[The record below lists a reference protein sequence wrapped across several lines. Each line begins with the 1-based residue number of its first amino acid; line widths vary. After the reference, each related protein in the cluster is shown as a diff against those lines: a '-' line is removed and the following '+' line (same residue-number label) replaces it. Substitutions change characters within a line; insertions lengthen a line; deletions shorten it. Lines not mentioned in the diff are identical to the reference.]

1 MRKLNYYPKK
11 ISLVLSVLLL
21 FSCSDSSKSTI
32 ATGLPQDLKDE
43 ISKSSSQL
51 GITSAENYVRQAR
64 LVYGEL
70 SGKWS
75 SINPIDLKGF
85 EETREKLQ
93 PLLFSA
99 GNSIFSS
106 TAPDKDKLS
115 VKTDFEEMY
124 YNSITQMMRGINN
137 NISLYQAFFETNT
150 QINTTEKTAFSD
162 DELKNLID
170 TYQCTNI
177 LLEFVTQIPTV
188 SEKTTNTN
196 IAGTNFNGDKKTILQ
211 GIADQQTIILNGL
224 IIFIAQKQITEKQ
237 SKNIYDV
244 ISKTL
249 SNSLVLNTF
258 SNFAISVFGADNV
271 AFTKNQLTTDTTNYD
286 ISMVI
291 KESDSSYRII
301 SSKQGVVSNKL
312 VNDSRG
318 LSASEMQS
326 NTNVVKV
333 LN

>member
-1 MRKLNYYPKK
+1 MRKLNYYPKT
-11 ISLVLSVLLL
+11 ISLVLSFLFL
-21 FSCSDSSKSTI
+21 FSCSEPSKSTSV
-32 ATGLPQDLKDE
+32 GLPQDLKDE
-43 ISKSSSQL
+43 ISKSTSQL
-51 GITSAENYVRQAR
+51 GVTSSENYVRQAKIA
-64 LVYGEL
+64 YGEL

-75 SINPIDLKGF
+75 SLNPIDLQGYQ
-85 EETREKLQ
+85 ETKEKLQ

-99 GNSIFSS
+99 GTAIFSS
-106 TAPDKDKLS
+106 TASDKDTLS
-115 VKTDFEEMY
+115 VKNDFEEVY

-137 NISLYQAFFETNT
+137 NINLYQAFFETNT
-150 QINTTEKTAFSD
+150 QINTSEKTAFSD

-177 LLEFVTQIPTV
+177 LLEFVTQIPTSSDKV
-188 SEKTTNTN
+188 KPSSTTKET
-196 IAGTNFNGDKKTILQ
+196 DKKTILD
-211 GIADQQTIILNGL
+211 GIFNQQTIVLNGL

-237 SKNIYDV
+237 ARNIYDV
-244 ISKTL
+244 ISKTI
-249 SNSLVLNTF
+249 SNSLILNTF
-258 SNFAISVFGADNV
+258 SNFAVSVFGTNNV
-271 AFTKNQLTTDTTNYD
+271 AFSKNQLTTDNTSYD

-291 KESDSSYRII
+291 KESDSTYRII

-312 VNDSRG
+312 VSDSRG

>member
-1 MRKLNYYPKK
+1 MRKLNYYPKN
-11 ISLVLSVLLL
+11 ISLILSLLFL
-21 FSCSDSSKSTI
+21 FSCSELSKS
-32 ATGLPQDLKDE
+32 ASVGLPQDLKDE

-51 GITSAENYVRQAR
+51 GITSSENYLRQAKIA
-64 LVYGEL
+64 YSEL

-75 SINPIDLKGF
+75 SINPIDLQGYQ
-85 EETREKLQ
+85 ETKEKLQ

-99 GNSIFSS
+99 GTSIFSS
-106 TAPDKDKLS
+106 TASDKDILS
-115 VKTDFEEMY
+115 IKNDFEEVY

-137 NISLYQAFFETNT
+137 NINIYQAFFETNT
-150 QINTTEKTAFSD
+150 QINTSEKTAFSD

-177 LLEFVTQIPTV
+177 LLEFVTQIPTSSDKV
-188 SEKTTNTN
+188 TPSSTKYN
-196 IAGTNFNGDKKTILQ
+196 DKKTILD
-211 GIADQQTIILNGL
+211 GIFSQQTIVLNGL
-224 IIFIAQKQITEKQ
+224 TIFIAQKQITEKQ
-237 SKNIYDV
+237 ARNIYDV
-244 ISKTL
+244 ISKTI
-249 SNSLVLNTF
+249 SNSLILNTF

-271 AFTKNQLTTDTTNYD
+271 AFSKNQLTTDNTSYD

-291 KESDSSYRII
+291 KESDSTYRVI

-312 VNDSRG
+312 VSDSRG